1 MIYTHKW
8 TRCTSCS
15 LFGILCVRAPSFD
28 TFTQYASTS
37 INSCVTVVCG
47 HNSAR
52 HQGGDGPVVVTES
65 VVQELV
71 ETVHSA
77 IDPSYQT
84 AASSPRDG
92 KTHST
97 GNYSQEDIA
106 LL

>member
-1 MIYTHKW
+1 MIYTHEW
-8 TRCTSCS
+8 TR
-15 LFGILCVRAPSFD
+15 F
-28 TFTQYASTS
+28 
-37 INSCVTVVCG
+37 VCG
-47 HNSAR
+47 HHSAR

-65 VVQELV
+65 VVQELF

-106 LL
+106 LLQSTFSTETSAGESTAQAMTCTWIMEECLASE